1 VICFETFEDF
11 FQLKGEGGIIWI
23 SSDGNIAG
31 VKFDELGRKG
41 KRFLNEFLSIF
52 HHSTPSSSLPQTVL
66 NHPPP

>member
-52 HHSTPSSSLPQTVL
+52 HHSTPSPSLPQTVL